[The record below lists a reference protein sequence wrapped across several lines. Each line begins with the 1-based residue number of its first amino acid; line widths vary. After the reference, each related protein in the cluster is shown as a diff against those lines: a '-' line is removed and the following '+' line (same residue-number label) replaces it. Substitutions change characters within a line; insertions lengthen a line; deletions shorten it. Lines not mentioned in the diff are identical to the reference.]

1 MNNRIYEIF
10 LENILWCIR
19 FKAYK
24 KVNNRTNANV
34 VDALSQDEQRML
46 MFIYNQYNQIHM
58 QRVLENPTVKKM
70 LIENYIA
77 HEAF

>member
-1 MNNRIYEIF
+1 MNNRIVEII
-10 LENILWCIR
+10 LEHILWNIR